1 MHQEPDK
8 AKELNN
14 EQGNGG
20 YNSPAIANT
29 SPANAESS
37 SGESP
42 PVDRKDFPAN
52 RNNSLISEGN
62 LMDTDLINYVTLVG
76 NLGEYITFPCF
87 AYL

>member
-20 YNSPAIANT
+20 YNSLAIANT

-42 PVDRKDFPAN
+42 PVDRKDFPDN
-52 RNNSLISEGN
+52 RNNSLISGGN
-62 LMDTDLINYVTLVG
+62 LCRSNKLC
-76 NLGEYITFPCF
+76 NLGGYITFPCF